1 MRKFLTLIIQNF
13 IILSRCAICKNFRI
27 LALADS
33 HIWTLMS
40 AIYRCQC
47 RIQTRQKTDVKFHKS
62 LIYQNLLLAKTA
74 SFQHLSILQF
84 SREFSETLRATVS
97 LESCF
102 CLMSQKVFF
111 AISKSSKNICDKV
124 HHHASSF
131 TKNIFHQRSFT
142 LLLTDSDICGNCLV
156 CKYIK
161 VSFKTINY
169 VFYGNSQVPPCLV
182 FDHTGKTRK
191 LMSLFKIIL
200 YKYLAK
206 IICVIYYAQ
215 KDI

>member
-1 MRKFLTLIIQNF
+1 
-13 IILSRCAICKNFRI
+13 
-27 LALADS
+27 
-33 HIWTLMS
+33 
-40 AIYRCQC
+40 
-47 RIQTRQKTDVKFHKS
+47 
-62 LIYQNLLLAKTA
+62 
-74 SFQHLSILQF
+74 
-84 SREFSETLRATVS
+84 
-97 LESCF
+97 
-102 CLMSQKVFF
+102 MSQKVFF

-142 LLLTDSDICGNCLV
+142 LLLTDSDICRNCLV

-215 KDI
+215 KDIWQEKKIKKRVAKKAGIENHSFSSEISHLQISSGTLISKYQTAFRAVTYSLQIIKNAYFVDYPSFTRIARVSDFAV